1 MSGSSESSSSSLT
14 TSVSV
19 TFVVRVSQNLVL
31 RLRVVM
37 HVLNNRMRVVMMLVV
52 DWHMDE
58 VLLMLATSEASST
71 GQNDGSGEKNGQ
83 RLK

>member
-1 MSGSSESSSSSLT
+1 
-14 TSVSV
+14 
-19 TFVVRVSQNLVL
+19 
-31 RLRVVM
+31 M